1 VKQSADQANIAELVR
16 RYQMLEECMKT
27 MARQARRRT
36 QLEEKITH
44 LGLDNNLVKN
54 KAELLEEWR
63 EDKG

>member
-1 VKQSADQANIAELVR
+1 
-16 RYQMLEECMKT
+16 MKT